1 MKSKI
6 KNDDAVAHR
15 LPEKLEA
22 IAKDFLRDWRNLD
35 TRSEADHLLSELDGA
50 QRSAVIRRAQR
61 LSEKT

>member
-1 MKSKI
+1 MKLNNKHHSP
-6 KNDDAVAHR
+6 R
-15 LPEKLEA
+15 EPLPEKLEA

-61 LSEKT
+61 LCEEK